1 MGLSG
6 FSTRQ
11 IAKKIGYTLG
21 TLYNIFESYDDIILH
36 INAATLD
43 EMKKFITQSMNPK
56 LKGTSKTPCQIPS

>member
-43 EMKKFITQSMNPK
+43 EPRSVIRIATISR
-56 LKGTSKTPCQIPS
+56 